1 MPSNVKTISIVIPVF
16 NEENN
21 IPLLY
26 EELCRVW
33 KKLEDKFNYE
43 MIFINDG
50 SRDGSAK
57 AISKLTQ
64 ADRNIRSLEFSRN
77 FGKESA
83 TSAGLHHARGVAV
96 IVLDADLQHPPKIIP
111 EFIKHW
117 QEGAEIVIGVRK
129 KNNGEG
135 FVKKAGS
142 KIFYW
147 LMKRIG
153 ETPLVSGATDFRLI
167 DEKVIKEFNRFT
179 ERNRITRGLLD
190 WLGFKTTHVYFEAP
204 ARTSGKAGYSLRKL
218 FRLAASSFTTHSLF
232 PLKLAGYTGFFIVS
246 ASTLVGLFVVMEKY
260 IFGDPWG
267 LYFSNLGLLI
277 LVILFLVGLILICLG
292 LIALYIGNIY
302 QEVGNRPIYVIKDKL
317 NFND

>member
-83 TSAGLHHARGVAV
+83 TSAGLPHAPLRAGIDRDPVP
-96 IVLDADLQHPPKIIP
+96 DQQQDIITDC
-111 EFIKHW
+111 IKHW
-117 QEGAEIVIGVRK
+117 QEGAE
-129 KNNGEG
+129 
-135 FVKKAGS
+135 
-142 KIFYW
+142 
-147 LMKRIG
+147 
-153 ETPLVSGATDFRLI
+153 
-167 DEKVIKEFNRFT
+167 
-179 ERNRITRGLLD
+179 
-190 WLGFKTTHVYFEAP
+190 
-204 ARTSGKAGYSLRKL
+204 
-218 FRLAASSFTTHSLF
+218 
-232 PLKLAGYTGFFIVS
+232 
-246 ASTLVGLFVVMEKY
+246 
-260 IFGDPWG
+260 
-267 LYFSNLGLLI
+267 
-277 LVILFLVGLILICLG
+277 
-292 LIALYIGNIY
+292 
-302 QEVGNRPIYVIKDKL
+302 
-317 NFND
+317 